1 MCHRYLILLSKGL
14 IMTRLQLLEKVKD
27 RRQHVG
33 ITVESLS
40 KLSNVGYKT
49 IMRFFAGD
57 DVKLSTVEKI
67 TNVLGL
73 DFAGNEVIDINA
85 LRDKRAKERALYIV
99 SLVQDTSSLE
109 MQGLDNED
117 INEMLQDT
125 KMQLLYGEYKDK
137 LWAS

>member
-1 MCHRYLILLSKGL
+1 
-14 IMTRLQLLEKVKD
+14 MTRLQLLEKVKD